1 MIQPEAAERLW
12 GGQSVRAIMHSS
24 SFRDCQV
31 GDAALGRC
39 SYIIFC
45 REVAWR
51 RSDAGC
57 VFGARGGDDGLARSD
72 SEHMFKWKYGGV
84 GANTRT
90 QKLAEPLQPANVFV
104 CSFLY
109 THVNTFV
116 FDNSNIKKKTK
127 TVCCWMRRR
136 SWATCAEVFTFA
148 FCGAVIYVC
157 VHLWLFQ
164 AWRAEG
170 LPLST
175 TSNEACKL
183 YDALLTQVAST
194 TLILYCTYH
203 MHTLWWCQ
211 QTAVYTSDKTAL
223 NTM

>member
-116 FDNSNIKKKTK
+116 FDNSNIKKKQK
-127 TVCCWMRRR
+127 QFVVEWG
-136 SWATCAEVFTFA
+136 AEVELRVLKFSHLLSAGQSFMSA
-148 FCGAVIYVC
+148 FIFDCFRRGGQRVSPCPPPATR
-157 VHLWLFQ
+157 L
-164 AWRAEG
+164 
-170 LPLST
+170 
-175 TSNEACKL
+175 
-183 YDALLTQVAST
+183 ASCMT
-194 TLILYCTYH
+194 PYSLR
-203 MHTLWWCQ
+203 
-211 QTAVYTSDKTAL
+211 
-223 NTM
+223 